1 MPDRLEHVYWIGGG
15 SGAGKSTVAA
25 RLSARY
31 ALRRYSTDEAM
42 ADHAKR
48 SPQAAYLRMFA
59 AMDMD
64 ERWVNRSPAQMLET
78 FHWYRGEGFE
88 PLVEDLAVLA
98 PQPVVAEGFR
108 LLPELVAPLAAAGR
122 AVWLLPTP
130 QFRRT
135 VFAARGWPRT
145 GFVNRTAAPERAL
158 ENLLTRDA
166 MFTDRLRSAV
176 TSLGLP
182 AIDVDGSLSADDLV
196 ARTASL
202 FGLDSGT

>member
-1 MPDRLEHVYWIGGG
+1 VPDRLEHVYWIGGG
-15 SGAGKSTVAA
+15 SGAGKSAVAA

-31 ALRRYSTDEAM
+31 ALRPYSTDEAM
-42 ADHAKR
+42 ADHASR

-64 ERWVNRSPAQMLET
+64 ERWVKRSPAQMLET

-88 PLVEDLAVLA
+88 PLVEDLAALA

-108 LLPELVAPLAAAGR
+108 LLPDLVAPLAAPGH

-145 GFVNRTAAPERAL
+145 GFVARTDAPERAL
-158 ENLLTRDA
+158 ENLLARDA
-166 MFTDRLRSAV
+166 LFTDRLRSSVSRLA
-176 TSLGLP
+176 LP
-182 AIDVDGSLSADDLV
+182 VIEVDGSLTADELAQRV
-196 ARTASL
+196 ASL
-202 FGLDSGT
+202 FGLDSAP